1 MYLRESELINYY
13 ILGETLQEELRTAN
27 ALAPLTSLL
36 SSDDLGRDGEYVIQA
51 AAALLA
57 IMSRNRNN
65 FTLPFLDVKS
75 NGIFEGWVRSSIEDK
90 VAMSRLVHFINTTR
104 NQGVLEQSLRVIV
117 NLSAV
122 GK

>member
-1 MYLRESELINYY
+1 
-13 ILGETLQEELRTAN
+13 LQEELRTAN

-36 SSDDLGRDGEYVIQA
+36 SSDDLGRDAEYVIQA

-57 IMSRNRNN
+57 IVSRNRNN
-65 FTLPFLDVKS
+65 LFTQLPILDLKS
-75 NGIFEGWVRSSIEDK
+75 ILMESFKGWVRSSIEDR